1 MIHSSVSVV
10 IFTKATSSWRGN
22 IQFIKIHLDN
32 FMITNETDLTTLKE
46 AYALWGY
53 CENFST
59 LKDFLSVINDS
70 CWIRRSA
77 FRTLLILVMKYVN
90 LVDHVIKSRSKPFRI
105 YLNSNLK
112 PLRIIFHLIMM
123 QVLTSIPHHNIWEHD
138 WLLRSYEDAS
148 RILLAVWRK
157 EEVRLIS
164 ITGYLTSC
172 NFDLMYL
179 LDALESFCPLRDDQ
193 PHIFS
198 DYSVE
203 PE

>member
-1 MIHSSVSVV
+1 MIQSSVSVV

-46 AYALWGY
+46 AYALWGF
-53 CENFST
+53 CDNFST

-105 YLNSNLK
+105 YYLNSNLK
-112 PLRIIFHLIMM
+112 PQATSHHLSSHHDASFDVHSSSQYLRTW
-123 QVLTSIPHHNIWEHD
+123 LTSSILWGCKQNSSCCMKKRRGSTNIYH
-138 WLLRSYEDAS
+138 
-148 RILLAVWRK
+148 RIFNIL
-157 EEVRLIS
+157 
-164 ITGYLTSC
+164 
-172 NFDLMYL
+172 
-179 LDALESFCPLRDDQ
+179 
-193 PHIFS
+193 
-198 DYSVE
+198 
-203 PE
+203 